1 LVALFF
7 AVDSSSPSTSAVY
20 CHSPAVHVD
29 PRTAQFAT
37 FPVVAQYTPPPFDS
51 RILLQ
56 CGVFSYHPTP
66 SEPLTAGPVSDEL
79 GPVKPD
85 HGMNLVCFTIE
96 AKMKP
101 ILKRQLDELGV
112 NRKSLFP
119 DLEGLSEFV
128 NWGTRRA
135 GKSNK

>member
-1 LVALFF
+1 
-7 AVDSSSPSTSAVY
+7 
-20 CHSPAVHVD
+20 
-29 PRTAQFAT
+29 
-37 FPVVAQYTPPPFDS
+37 
-51 RILLQ
+51 
-56 CGVFSYHPTP
+56 
-66 SEPLTAGPVSDEL
+66 
-79 GPVKPD
+79 VKPD